1 MLAVVAFF
9 QAIFITIVLGYRF
22 LKKCAWLPALAA
34 IALISVLP
42 PVLIAGSE
50 LQFGDSSLAA

>member
-22 LKKCAWLPALAA
+22 LKKGAWPPALVT
-34 IALISVLP
+34 IALIAVLP
-42 PVLIAGSE
+42 PVLITGLE
-50 LQFGDSSLAA
+50 LRFPGR